1 MVTIAGNLS
10 DTPQWKAFYTS
21 CTIISHIHEK
31 GDSMTGE
38 NIERLQDAWFFLRDA
53 AEETGS
59 AEVRDIM
66 DKLHDLI
73 DRELEKAVKA
83 YWGN

>member
-1 MVTIAGNLS
+1 
-10 DTPQWKAFYTS
+10 
-21 CTIISHIHEK
+21 
-31 GDSMTGE
+31 MTGE

>member
-1 MVTIAGNLS
+1 M
-10 DTPQWKAFYTS
+10 PRWKVRYTS
-21 CTIISHIHEK
+21 SMTTLHTHER
-31 GDSMTGE
+31 GDSMNGE

>member
-1 MVTIAGNLS
+1 MN
-10 DTPQWKAFYTS
+10 
-21 CTIISHIHEK
+21 
-31 GDSMTGE
+31 GE

-59 AEVRDIM
+59 TEVLEIM

-83 YWGN
+83 YGGN

>member
-1 MVTIAGNLS
+1 MRS
-10 DTPQWKAFYTS
+10 
-21 CTIISHIHEK
+21 

-59 AEVRDIM
+59 AEVRELADR
-66 DKLHDLI
+66 LHDLI
-73 DRELEKAVKA
+73 DREMEKGAA
-83 YWGN
+83 A

>member
-1 MVTIAGNLS
+1 MITIAGNLS
-10 DTPQWKAFYTS
+10 DTPQWKAFYTL
-21 CTIISHIHEK
+21 CTIISHIRDK

-59 AEVRDIM
+59 AEVRELM
-66 DKLHDLI
+66 DRLHDLI
-73 DRELEKAVKA
+73 DREMEKGAA
-83 YWGN
+83 A

>member
-1 MVTIAGNLS
+1 
-10 DTPQWKAFYTS
+10 
-21 CTIISHIHEK
+21 
-31 GDSMTGE
+31 MTRE
-38 NIERLQDAWFFLRDA
+38 NIERLQDAWFFLRDTF
-53 AEETGS
+53 EETGS
-59 AEVRDIM
+59 VEVREIM